1 MKSAFKNTL
10 RNWLPPVFVR
20 WLIKLKN
27 ADNRFY
33 GDYATWEEAEEKC
46 SGYSAEKIL
55 EKVLAATI
63 KVKNGDAV
71 YERDS
76 VIFNHIEYSWPVTA
90 ALMWAAARKNGR
102 LNVLDF
108 GGSLGSSYFQNRLFL
123 QSLPQVNWSVV
134 EQSHYVEAGQKYIQY
149 ENLKFYKTIDE
160 CTDEHQPNVIL
171 LSSVLQY
178 LRDPIDIVTK
188 LTATKATLLIIDRTP
203 FSSLDLDK
211 ILIQKVPSSIYS
223 ASYPMRVFSRQK
235 FLEKL
240 KCDWELITEIVSPE
254 GNIKSTASIEFTFQG
269 MILELKN

>member
-1 MKSAFKNTL
+1 MKSAFKNAL

-20 WLIKLKN
+20 WLIKLMN
-27 ADNRFY
+27 AGNRFY
-33 GDYATWEEAEEKC
+33 GDYATWEEAEEKS
-46 SGYSAEKIL
+46 SGYSAELIL
-55 EKVLAATI
+55 EKVLAAAI

-90 ALMWAAARKNGR
+90 ALMWAAARKDGR

-134 EQSHYVEAGQKYIQY
+134 EQSHYVEAGQTLIQY
-149 ENLKFYKTIDE
+149 ENLEFYKTIDE
-160 CTDEHQPNVIL
+160 CTDKHQPNVIL

-178 LRDPIDIVTK
+178 LPDPIDIVTK

-203 FSSLDLDK
+203 FSSLDVDK

-223 ASYPMRVFSRQK
+223 ASYPMRVFSREK
-235 FLEKL
+235 FLEKV
-240 KCDWELITEIVSPE
+240 KCDWELITEIVNPE
-254 GNIKSTASIEFTFQG
+254 GNIKSTAGIEFTFQG

>member
-1 MKSAFKNTL
+1 MKSALKNAL

-20 WLIKLKN
+20 WLIKLMN
-27 ADNRFY
+27 AGNRFY
-33 GDYATWEEAEEKC
+33 GDYATWEEAEEKS
-46 SGYSAEKIL
+46 SGYSAELIL
-55 EKVLAATI
+55 EKVLAAAI

-90 ALMWAAARKNGR
+90 ALMWAAARKDGR

-134 EQSHYVEAGQKYIQY
+134 EQSHYVEAGQTLIQY
-149 ENLKFYKTIDE
+149 ENLEFYKTIDE
-160 CTDEHQPNVIL
+160 CTDKHQPNVIL

-178 LRDPIDIVTK
+178 LPDPIDIVTK

-203 FSSLDLDK
+203 FSSLDVDK

-223 ASYPMRVFSRQK
+223 ASYPMRVFSREK
-235 FLEKL
+235 FLEKV
-240 KCDWELITEIVSPE
+240 KCDWELITEIVNPE
-254 GNIKSTASIEFTFQG
+254 GNIKSTAGIEFTFQG

>member
-1 MKSAFKNTL
+1 MKSALKNAL

-20 WLIKLKN
+20 WLIKLMN
-27 ADNRFY
+27 AGNRFY
-33 GDYATWEEAEEKC
+33 GDYATWEEAEEKS
-46 SGYSAEKIL
+46 SGYSAELIL
-55 EKVLAATI
+55 EKVLAAAI

-90 ALMWAAARKNGR
+90 ALMWAAARKDGR

-134 EQSHYVEAGQKYIQY
+134 EQSHYVEAGQKHIQY

-160 CTDEHQPNVIL
+160 CTDKHQPNVIL

-178 LRDPIDIVTK
+178 LPDPIDIVTK

-203 FSSLDLDK
+203 FSSLDVDK

-223 ASYPMRVFSRQK
+223 ASYPMRVFSREK
-235 FLEKL
+235 FLEKV
-240 KCDWELITEIVSPE
+240 KCDWELITEIVNPD
-254 GNIKSTASIEFTFQG
+254 GNIKSTAGIEFTFQG

>member
-1 MKSAFKNTL
+1 MKSAFKNAL

-20 WLIKLKN
+20 WLIKLMN
-27 ADNRFY
+27 AGNRFY
-33 GDYATWEEAEEKC
+33 GDYATWEEAEEKS
-46 SGYSAEKIL
+46 SGYSAELIL
-55 EKVLAATI
+55 EKVLAAAI

-90 ALMWAAARKNGR
+90 ALMWAAARKDGR

-134 EQSHYVEAGQKYIQY
+134 EQSHYIEAGQKHIQY

-160 CTDEHQPNVIL
+160 CTDKHQPNVIL

-178 LRDPIDIVTK
+178 LPDPIDIVTK

-203 FSSLDLDK
+203 FSSLDVDK

-223 ASYPMRVFSRQK
+223 ASYPMRVFSREK
-235 FLEKL
+235 FLEKV
-240 KCDWELITEIVSPE
+240 KCDWELITEIVNPE
-254 GNIKSTASIEFTFQG
+254 GNIKSTAGIEFTFQG

>member
-1 MKSAFKNTL
+1 MKSAFKNAL

-20 WLIKLKN
+20 WLIKLMN
-27 ADNRFY
+27 AGNRFY
-33 GDYATWEEAEEKC
+33 GDYATWEEAEEKS
-46 SGYSAEKIL
+46 SGYSAELIL
-55 EKVLAATI
+55 EKVLAAAI

-90 ALMWAAARKNGR
+90 ALMWAAARKDGR

-134 EQSHYVEAGQKYIQY
+134 EQSHYVEAGQKHIQY

-160 CTDEHQPNVIL
+160 CTDKHQPNVIL

-178 LRDPIDIVTK
+178 LPDPIDIVTK

-203 FSSLDLDK
+203 FSSLDVDK

-223 ASYPMRVFSRQK
+223 ASYPMRVFSREK
-235 FLEKL
+235 FLEKV
-240 KCDWELITEIVSPE
+240 KCDWELITEIVNPD
-254 GNIKSTASIEFTFQG
+254 GNIKSTAGIEFTFQG

>member
-1 MKSAFKNTL
+1 MKSALKNAL

-20 WLIKLKN
+20 WLIKLMN
-27 ADNRFY
+27 AGNRFY
-33 GDYATWEEAEEKC
+33 GDYATWEEAEEKS
-46 SGYSAEKIL
+46 SGYSAELIL
-55 EKVLAATI
+55 EKVLAAAI

-90 ALMWAAARKNGR
+90 ALMWAAARKDGR

-134 EQSHYVEAGQKYIQY
+134 EQSHYVEAGQTLIQY
-149 ENLKFYKTIDE
+149 ENLEFYKTIDE
-160 CTDEHQPNVIL
+160 CTDKHQPNVIL

-178 LRDPIDIVTK
+178 LPDPIDIVTK

-203 FSSLDLDK
+203 FSSLDVDK

-223 ASYPMRVFSRQK
+223 ASYPMRVFSREK
-235 FLEKL
+235 FLEKV
-240 KCDWELITEIVSPE
+240 KCDWELITEIVNPD
-254 GNIKSTASIEFTFQG
+254 GNIKSTAGIEFTFQG

>member
-1 MKSAFKNTL
+1 MKSAFKNAL

-20 WLIKLKN
+20 WLIKLMN
-27 ADNRFY
+27 AGNRFY
-33 GDYATWEEAEEKC
+33 GDYATWEEAEEKS
-46 SGYSAEKIL
+46 SGYSAELIL
-55 EKVLAATI
+55 EKVLAAAI

-90 ALMWAAARKNGR
+90 ALMWAAARKDGR

-134 EQSHYVEAGQKYIQY
+134 EQSHYVEAGQKHIQY

-160 CTDEHQPNVIL
+160 CTDKHQPNVIL

-178 LRDPIDIVTK
+178 LPDPIDIVTK

-203 FSSLDLDK
+203 FSSLDVDK

-223 ASYPMRVFSRQK
+223 ASYPMRVFSREK
-235 FLEKL
+235 FLEKV
-240 KCDWELITEIVSPE
+240 KCDWELITEIVNPE
-254 GNIKSTASIEFTFQG
+254 GNIKSTAGIEFTFQG

>member
-1 MKSAFKNTL
+1 MKSALKNAL

-20 WLIKLKN
+20 WLIKLMN
-27 ADNRFY
+27 AGNRFY
-33 GDYATWEEAEEKC
+33 GDYATWEEAEEKS
-46 SGYSAEKIL
+46 SGYSAELIL
-55 EKVLAATI
+55 EKVLAAAI

-90 ALMWAAARKNGR
+90 ALMWAAARKDGR

-134 EQSHYVEAGQKYIQY
+134 EQSHYVEAGQKHIQY

-160 CTDEHQPNVIL
+160 CTDKHQPNVIL

-178 LRDPIDIVTK
+178 LPDPIDIVTK

-203 FSSLDLDK
+203 FSSLDVDK

-223 ASYPMRVFSRQK
+223 ASYPMRVFSREK
-235 FLEKL
+235 FLEKV
-240 KCDWELITEIVSPE
+240 KCDWELITEIVNPE
-254 GNIKSTASIEFTFQG
+254 GNIKSTAGIEFTFQG

>member
-1 MKSAFKNTL
+1 MKSAFKNAL

-20 WLIKLKN
+20 WLIKLMN
-27 ADNRFY
+27 AGNRFY
-33 GDYATWEEAEEKC
+33 GDYATWEEAEEKS
-46 SGYSAEKIL
+46 SGYSAELIL
-55 EKVLAATI
+55 EKVLAAAI

-90 ALMWAAARKNGR
+90 ALMWAAARKDGR

-134 EQSHYVEAGQKYIQY
+134 EQSHYIEAGQKHIQY

-160 CTDEHQPNVIL
+160 CTDKHQPNVIL

-178 LRDPIDIVTK
+178 LPDPIDIVTK

-203 FSSLDLDK
+203 FSSLDVDK

-223 ASYPMRVFSRQK
+223 ASYPMRVFSREK
-235 FLEKL
+235 FLEKV
-240 KCDWELITEIVSPE
+240 KCDWELITEIVNPD
-254 GNIKSTASIEFTFQG
+254 GNIKSTAGIEFTFQG

>member
-1 MKSAFKNTL
+1 MKSAFKNAL

-20 WLIKLKN
+20 WLIKLMN
-27 ADNRFY
+27 AGNRFY
-33 GDYATWEEAEEKC
+33 GDYATWEEAEEKS
-46 SGYSAEKIL
+46 SGYSAELIL
-55 EKVLAATI
+55 EKVLAAAI

-90 ALMWAAARKNGR
+90 ALMWAAARKDGR

-134 EQSHYVEAGQKYIQY
+134 EQSHYVEAGQTLIQY
-149 ENLKFYKTIDE
+149 ENLEFYKTIDE
-160 CTDEHQPNVIL
+160 CTDKHQPNVIL

-178 LRDPIDIVTK
+178 LPDPIDIVTK

-203 FSSLDLDK
+203 FSSLDVDK

-223 ASYPMRVFSRQK
+223 ASYPMRVFSREK
-235 FLEKL
+235 FLEKV
-240 KCDWELITEIVSPE
+240 KCDWELITEIVNPD
-254 GNIKSTASIEFTFQG
+254 GNIKSTAGIEFTFQG